1 MNSDNFDASF
11 NIIKKHELDGF
22 TPPPS
27 SPVRFLTLRMM
38 GTPANAAAAAKA
50 RERAVDVLDRDVQ
63 MQLAASLV
71 YAHTSATTMAQ
82 HNFPTVSRAGPITQF
97 LRTNQSMWRDIYQ
110 HNV

>member
-1 MNSDNFDASF
+1 
-11 NIIKKHELDGF
+11 
-22 TPPPS
+22 
-27 SPVRFLTLRMM
+27 M

-82 HNFPTVSRAGPITQF
+82 HNFPSVSRVGAITLF
-97 LRTNQSMWRDIYQ
+97 LRTIQLEEWVALNGLKPAEEECFLRFLSGNLCRHSQLSIFGL
-110 HNV
+110 